1 MAEEGTTA
9 TADDAAGSQEPPA
22 ETETDW
28 KTEARKHENRVK
40 TERKAREAA
49 EAKLAKYAEA
59 NQTEHE
65 KAIEKARKEAAQEAE
80 TATTGA
86 FRAKILN
93 AEIRAQAA
101 GKFSNARLAPKLL
114 DLDPE
119 TVFGEDGEPDA
130 KAIAKAIDEFL
141 AEDENAGLRAG
152 GSSRP
157 SGDADAGKGN
167 GAPSGDMNEFIRSG
181 IKRR

>member
-9 TADDAAGSQEPPA
+9 TADDAAASQETAA
-22 ETETDW
+22 EPDW
-28 KTEARKHENRVK
+28 KAEARKHEGRAK
-40 TERKAREAA
+40 QERKAREAA
-49 EAKLAKYAEA
+49 EAKLEQHATA

-65 KAIEKARKEAAQEAE
+65 KAIEKARKEAAAEA
-80 TATTGA
+80 TSSTTGT

-114 DLDPE
+114 DLDADV
-119 TVFGEDGEPDA
+119 VFGDDGEPDT

-141 AEDENAGLRAG
+141 AEDDNAGLRAG

-167 GAPSGDMNEFIRSG
+167 GAPGGDMNEFIRSG